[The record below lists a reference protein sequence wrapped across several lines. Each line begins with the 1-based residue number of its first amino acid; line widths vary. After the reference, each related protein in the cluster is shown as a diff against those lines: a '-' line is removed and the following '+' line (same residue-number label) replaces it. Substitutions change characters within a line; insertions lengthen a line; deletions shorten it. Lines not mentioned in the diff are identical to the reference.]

1 MEPKVQEM
9 LEYAAKRVREHE
21 AKGGVGVSPWVQAV
35 WLAIKT
41 LLDAL
46 LKSG

>member
-9 LEYAAKRVREHE
+9 RDYAAKRVLEHE
-21 AKGGVGVSPWVQAV
+21 AKMGVGVSPWVQAV
-35 WLAIKT
+35 WLAVKT